1 MLLLTAL
8 PFAAALILLSPLG
21 RPKATRYA
29 LAGFSAALFLG
40 YASAIPS
47 LESGPLIETL
57 QWLPS
62 LGMTLTTY
70 VDGLALLFA
79 LLVTGVGAVV
89 AFYTANYFDD
99 DADAQRFSVLFA
111 VFMGSML
118 MVVTSGNLLMT
129 FVGWEGTSIF
139 SFLLIGFD
147 GGQSGRKG
155 DEARAGALRAFIVT
169 GAGGLALIVGVVL
182 LGTAAG
188 SYELADVLAAPGLRS
203 HGLYGAVVGLIALAA
218 FTKSAQFPFHFW
230 LPGAMSAP
238 SPASAYLHAATM
250 VKAGVFLLLRLQPA
264 LGDTT
269 LWTTLLTVVGLITF
283 VLGAAIATRQRDM
296 KGLLAYT
303 TVSALGSLVALIGLP
318 ESLGIK
324 AALVGVAAHGAYKAA
339 LFLMTGVIE
348 HATGSRDLDELGGLR
363 RSMPGALAVVAISSL
378 SMAGLPPLL
387 GFMAKDSLI
396 EASFPEP
403 LASIFP
409 LAAVMA
415 GSILMV
421 VSALTV
427 LRDPFLK
434 EPPAPHSPAGGHDDK
449 HAGDVHHPHTNRL
462 LTLGPAVLAAATVL
476 IPFTLPQTLDP
487 LLSSA
492 LGKVTHLHLFPD
504 HPEPLILSLLAL
516 GIGIALLPSR
526 AAWSRWFAISWIPSG
541 SRVYSGITR
550 SVDLIGDAAVSLQ
563 TGRVRQYLYTI
574 WGALAVLVILMVGS
588 QSGLTILQGV
598 PLKLTRPGTDAV
610 KIALLALSTT
620 ATIYSIITRR
630 HLLAALALGVSGYA
644 LGGIFL
650 LEPAPDVALVQIL
663 VETLGTVLIILMIT
677 RLDATNSRM
686 RLDVMR
692 DLWSTSAIG
701 KARDVIIA
709 AIIGGAV
716 ALVAVTAVIS
726 RPERSEL
733 NPPIAEW
740 HLLHTYPEIKIT
752 DAVGAIVTDFR
763 ATDTV
768 FEITVL
774 AMAGLGV
781 LTLLTQPGTGTRAKH
796 VRNESRLDTPLTS
809 FALRLVFP
817 FALLVALS
825 QLLYGGSGP
834 GDGFTAGVIAGLS
847 VSLSY
852 IVRGFQRTRAAY
864 PWLKPRR
871 FIVAGLA
878 LALGNAV
885 GWMLIN
891 GAPFLRVQDF
901 GDAPAG
907 LHFSSTLLFE
917 TAIMLAVFGTITLIM
932 DTIAHPVAEEEEG

>member
-8 PFAAALILLSPLG
+8 PFAAALVLLTPLG
-21 RPKATRYA
+21 RPKAARYA
-29 LAGFSAALFLG
+29 LAGLSAVLFLG
-40 YASAIPS
+40 YAGGIPS
-47 LESGPLIETL
+47 LEAGPLIEAV

-70 VDGLALLFA
+70 VDGLSLLFA

-89 AFYTANYFDD
+89 AFYMAHYFDD
-99 DADAQRFSVLFA
+99 DADAQQFSVLFA
-111 VFMGSML
+111 AFMGSML

-129 FVGWEGTSIF
+129 FVGWEGTSVF
-139 SFLLIGFD
+139 SFLLIGFY
-147 GGQSGRKG
+147 GGKGGRKAE
-155 DEARAGALRAFIVT
+155 EARAGAARALIVT
-169 GAGGLALIVGVVL
+169 GAGGLALIAGVVL
-182 LGTAAG
+182 LGTASG
-188 SYELADVLAAPGLRS
+188 SYELADILSNPDLRG
-203 HGLYGAVVGLIALAA
+203 HGLYGAIVALIAMAA

-264 LGDTT
+264 LGNTP
-269 LWTTLLTVVGLITF
+269 LWTGLITVVGLITF

-318 ESLGIK
+318 DSIGIK

-396 EASFPEP
+396 EASFSEP
-403 LASIFP
+403 LASILP
-409 LAAVMA
+409 LIAVMV
-415 GSILMV
+415 GSVLMV

-427 LRDPFLK
+427 LRDAFLT
-434 EPPAPHSPAGGHDDK
+434 EPPAPHSPAGSHDDK
-449 HAGDVHHPHTNRL
+449 HHGDVHHPHTNRL

-487 LLSSA
+487 LVSSA
-492 LGKVTHLHLFPD
+492 LGKATHLHIFPE
-504 HPEPLILSLLAL
+504 HPEPLILSLVALA
-516 GIGIALLPSR
+516 IGIVLVPSR
-526 AAWSRWFAISWIPSG
+526 AVWSRWLAVPWLPTG
-541 SRVYSGITR
+541 SRVYSEMTR
-550 SVDLIGDAAVSLQ
+550 SVDAVGDVVVTLQ
-563 TGRVRQYLYTI
+563 SGRVRQYLYMM
-574 WGALAVLVILMVGS
+574 WGVLAVLVILMVGS
-588 QSGLTILQGV
+588 QDGMTILEGV
-598 PLKLTRPGTDAV
+598 PLNFTEPGTDAV
-610 KIALLALSTT
+610 KIALLALSTAAT
-620 ATIYSIITRR
+620 AYSIITRR

-644 LGGIFL
+644 LGGVFL

-663 VETLGTVLIILMIT
+663 VETLGTVLIILMIA

-686 RLDVMR
+686 RSEVMR
-692 DLWSTSAIG
+692 DLWSTSWVG
-701 KARDVIIA
+701 KLRDVIIA
-709 AIIGGAV
+709 TIIGGAV
-716 ALVAVTAVIS
+716 ALVAVTTVIN
-726 RPERSEL
+726 RPERADV

-752 DAVGAIVTDFR
+752 DTVGAIVTDFR
-763 ATDTV
+763 GTDTV

-781 LTLLTQPGTGTRAKH
+781 LTLLTQPGINASDER
-796 VRNESRLDTPLTS
+796 VRTESTLETPLTT

-817 FALLVALS
+817 FALLVAMS
-825 QLLYGGSGP
+825 QLLYGGTGP
-834 GDGFTAGVIAGLS
+834 GDGFTAGVIAGLG

-852 IVRGFQRTRAAY
+852 VVRGFQRTRVSY

-871 FIVAGLA
+871 FIVGGLT
-878 LALGNAV
+878 LAVGNAV

-917 TAIMLAVFGTITLIM
+917 IAIMLAVFGAITLIM